1 MNDVNSERDGK
12 AKIKITVNTMITIH
26 RNNLNS
32 FRTYLG
38 GGFSLGWDLSVD
50 GDTFL
55 PLSNFLIRVTGNLAI
70 PFFGL
75 PTFFLDSF
83 TSVIGL
89 SSEGFGVSST
99 KLTSPFTC
107 TTSKIQT
114 TCAQFFSSGEQAMR
128 NHHRQERHT
137 AEVQR

>member
-38 GGFSLGWDLSVD
+38 GGFSLGWDLSVG
-50 GDTFL
+50 GDTF
-55 PLSNFLIRVTGNLAI
+55 FIRVTGNLAI

-99 KLTSPFTC
+99 KLTSPFT
-107 TTSKIQT
+107 TSKIQT

>member
-1 MNDVNSERDGK
+1 MNDVNSERDSK

-38 GGFSLGWDLSVD
+38 EGLALGGDLPVG

-55 PLSNFLIRVTGNLAI
+55 PLSTFFIWVRGNLAI
-70 PFFGL
+70 TFFGL

-83 TSVIGL
+83 TSAICL

-99 KLTSPFTC
+99 KLTSPFT
-107 TTSKIQT
+107 TSKIQT
-114 TCAQFFSSGEQAMR
+114 TCTQFFSSGEIAMR
-128 NHHRQERHT
+128 NHHRQEKHT

>member
-38 GGFSLGWDLSVD
+38 GGFSLGWDLSVG

-114 TCAQFFSSGEQAMR
+114 TCAQFFSSGELAMR

>member
-1 MNDVNSERDGK
+1 MNYVNSERDGK

-38 GGFSLGWDLSVD
+38 GGFSLGWDLSVG

-83 TSVIGL
+83 TSVIVL

-128 NHHRQERHT
+128 NHHRQ
-137 AEVQR
+137 

>member
-32 FRTYLG
+32 FRTYLS
-38 GGFSLGWDLSVD
+38 GGFSLGWDLSVG

-83 TSVIGL
+83 TSVIVL

-99 KLTSPFTC
+99 KLTSPFKC